1 MDDFLRRSWVI
12 PFVAVTAMAVGVAL
26 LNRPEFTG
34 DPAIYRSRME
44 LLFAGNAPYFD
55 FYFEHLPL
63 SLVPMM
69 AAWLLGGFAGDA
81 LFTSIFALLMV
92 ACLVGCARAV
102 DEDGGREAG
111 LRWLLLAGPLFP
123 IVIFRSDPFPT
134 VLAAAAFAAVVA
146 GQEKK
151 AGGLEFAGVL
161 AKGWPGVL
169 ALVEAARGRWG
180 RAVTVAGAGVVLL
193 LGLLLLPGFRSGRAF
208 SGLHSETV
216 AGAAAIVARTFTGD
230 SLGLLYEAGA
240 TYVSVPVWA
249 WVLNLNIGVLIGL
262 LALGRWRAGFTRE
275 SGAGILSAAVVT
287 LLLISPV
294 LSPQF
299 LLWPTPFLAL
309 HRSRAVKGLALGTA
323 LLTLVYMV
331 GWNPDFLGNPWWIVV
346 LNVRNLVLVALGVV
360 CAWGIAA
367 PRPQSLSD
375 PISTMAE

>member
-1 MDDFLRRSWVI
+1 MTVL
-12 PFVAVTAMAVGVAL
+12 AVGLAL

-44 LLFAGNAPYFD
+44 LLFAGNTPYVD

-63 SLVPMM
+63 SLIPMM
-69 AAWLLGGFAGDA
+69 AAWILGGFGGDA
-81 LFTSIFALLMV
+81 LFTSIFALLMI
-92 ACLVGCARAV
+92 ACLAGTAHAVDDDGARA
-102 DEDGGREAG
+102 AG
-111 LRWLLLAGPLFP
+111 LMWLVLAGPLFP

-134 VLAAAAFAAVVA
+134 FLAAAAFAAVVA

-151 AGGLEFAGVL
+151 ASGLEFAGVL
-161 AKGWPGVL
+161 AKGWPSVL
-169 ALVEAARGRWG
+169 ALVEAARGRRG
-180 RAVTVAGAGVVLL
+180 KAMMVAGTGVLL
-193 LGLLLLPGFRSGRAF
+193 LIGLLLLPGFRSGRAF

-216 AGAAAIVARTFTGD
+216 AGAAAIAFRTFDGD

-262 LALGRWRAGFTRE
+262 LALGRWRGRFTRE
-275 SGAGILSAAVVT
+275 GGAGILSASVVT

-309 HRSRAVKGLALGTA
+309 HRSPTVKGLALGTT
-323 LLTLVYMV
+323 LLTLIYMI

-360 CAWGIAA
+360 CAWGIAES
-367 PRPQSLSD
+367 RSEVLTGLS
-375 PISTMAE
+375 PTVASEE